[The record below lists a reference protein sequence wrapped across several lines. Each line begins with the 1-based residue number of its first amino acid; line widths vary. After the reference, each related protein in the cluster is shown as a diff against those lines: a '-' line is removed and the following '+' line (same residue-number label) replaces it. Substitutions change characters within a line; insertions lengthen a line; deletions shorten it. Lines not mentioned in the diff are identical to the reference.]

1 MEHLDAKAVAVIADK
16 DPSAQEAQEALVNRY
31 GFEELPRVGC
41 PTHSELIIVL
51 GGDGFMLHTLHQCMG
66 KGLNMFG
73 MNTGT
78 VGFLMNEYDPEN
90 LLERIAKARLTEIHP
105 LRMRAITE
113 SGEVHEKLAINE
125 VSLLRSSGQAAKIR
139 VTVDD
144 AVVMQELVADGV
156 LVATPAGSSAYNFSV
171 GGPIMPLKSNL
182 IALTPIAPFRPRR
195 WRGALI
201 PHSSCIQFDILKHYK
216 RPVNAV
222 ADFKE
227 VGQVTSVTVEEFR
240 DASIRMLFDK
250 GHSLEERILREQ
262 FTA

>member
-1 MEHLDAKAVAVIADK
+1 MTKVTPDAIAVIADK
-16 DPSAQEAQEALVNRY
+16 DPSAQEAQEVLAGKY
-31 GFEELPRVGC
+31 GFEELPRLGC
-41 PTHSELIIVL
+41 PTEAKLIIVL
-51 GGDGFMLHTLHQCMG
+51 GGDGFMLHTLHQCMS

-90 LLERIAKARLTEIHP
+90 LLERIEKAQLTEIHP

-144 AVVMQELVADGV
+144 AVVMEELVADGV

-195 WRGALI
+195 WRGALL
-201 PHSSCIQFDILKHYK
+201 PHNSIIQFDILKHYK

-227 VGQVTSVTVEEFR
+227 VGSITSVTVEEFH
-240 DASIRMLFDK
+240 DVKIRMLFDK